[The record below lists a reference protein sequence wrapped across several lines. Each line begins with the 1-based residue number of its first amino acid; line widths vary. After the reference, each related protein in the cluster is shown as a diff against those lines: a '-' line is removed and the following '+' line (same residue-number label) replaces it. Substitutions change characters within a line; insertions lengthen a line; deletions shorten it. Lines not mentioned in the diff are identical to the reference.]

1 MVDVAGQDGVEQRV
15 SIGIPQSSN
24 DHRRLPGQF
33 LVLVLSS
40 QREDQRDRIGQL
52 TTCHE
57 RECLGRDGVEPLRV
71 IDHAHQRLLLR
82 HVGEQTQHGESDQES
97 VRRLPGVH
105 PESRRQRITLRL
117 GQAIE
122 MLQHRRAQLVQA
134 GEGQLHLGLDARRSG
149 EPANSARVHSPGN
162 PAEPSCRRRPR
173 RAVSAPGSRRLR
185 SPATRASRVAHS
197 LCLPRSSVDSRGDVT
212 GNLRRILSQPRQ
224 DNRWHDD
231 L

>member
-149 EPANSARVHSPGN
+149 EPATRPESTRQVIQQSRLADAGLAAQYQHLARAGAQPGHEGVKGRALAL
-162 PAEPSCRRRPR
+162 PAAEFCGQ
-173 RAVSAPGSRRLR
+173 PG
-185 SPATRASRVAHS
+185 
-197 LCLPRSSVDSRGDVT
+197 
-212 GNLRRILSQPRQ
+212 
-224 DNRWHDD
+224 
-231 L
+231 